1 VVLGVATVLTSSGA
15 GSITANFISHLV
27 SLDGRSASFGFAL
40 VSLLSTMIAIPAT
53 VVGSIAVVNPLLG
66 GIAVSTGLPIKAGFI
81 AEMTGLQMIFFPFQ
95 TVPIM
100 VGLMMG
106 GVPAKSVLRLLV
118 PLALVSLAV
127 ILPLQ
132 ILWLRLVG
140 VVP

>member
-1 VVLGVATVLTSSGA
+1 
-15 GSITANFISHLV
+15 
-27 SLDGRSASFGFAL
+27 
-40 VSLLSTMIAIPAT
+40 
-53 VVGSIAVVNPLLG
+53 
-66 GIAVSTGLPIKAGFI
+66 
-81 AEMTGLQMIFFPFQ
+81 MIFFPFQ

>member
-1 VVLGVATVLTSSGA
+1 
-15 GSITANFISHLV
+15 
-27 SLDGRSASFGFAL
+27 
-40 VSLLSTMIAIPAT
+40 
-53 VVGSIAVVNPLLG
+53 
-66 GIAVSTGLPIKAGFI
+66 
-81 AEMTGLQMIFFPFQ
+81 MTGLQMIFFPFQ

-106 GVPAKSVLRLLV
+106 GVEARSALRLLV

-132 ILWLRLVG
+132 ILWLRLIG